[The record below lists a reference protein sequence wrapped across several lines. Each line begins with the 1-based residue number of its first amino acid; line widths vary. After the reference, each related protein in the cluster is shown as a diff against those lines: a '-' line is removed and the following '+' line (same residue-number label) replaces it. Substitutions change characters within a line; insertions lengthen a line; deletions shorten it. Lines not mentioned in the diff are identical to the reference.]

1 LQVDDLGKTAIRRT
15 TIIVIVVLLV
25 AGAVA
30 LAAAVVESDDQR
42 TANAP
47 PERQTPDNQND
58 PSKAQLP
65 KRAYLRSACNLPT
78 RWVERIHRG
87 WTPGRSR
94 NSDLLIVPKPANYM
108 GSFINTSH
116 SGPYDFLQDVPLV
129 LYGPGF
135 INPVGSVDVDREVT
149 IADLAPTYAR
159 LMRFEGWPD
168 RKQSDALT
176 EVLEDTDK
184 TPKLIFTAV
193 IDGGGWN
200 VFRHWDD
207 RHPNLTR
214 IIQQGASI
222 ERATV
227 GSSPSITPATHTNIS
242 TGVFPKDH
250 GVTAIAV
257 RADDGE
263 IVGSFSEEA
272 GNPGY
277 RIMEPGISLRETTI
291 ADLWD
296 RSVGNRARIGMLA
309 PGNLMLGMVG
319 HGAALEG
326 GDKDIV
332 AIKSGESWGT
342 NEEFYSL
349 PTYVNTE
356 VEGPEGDIDAVD
368 RADGKADGR
377 WRGHEVAPL
386 DGSPAFPPWQNR
398 VVQALLAR
406 ARFGRDETTDLFY
419 LNYKSPDRAGHTW
432 NMIAPEQ
439 GDVVEAVDEA
449 LGDMVAWLDSN
460 IGRGE
465 YVMAITADHGQTP
478 LEAGGWPILR
488 NEIVAD
494 INARF
499 QREEGPGIIERTS
512 ASSFFSN
519 AQSMAANGTT
529 PEEVSSFLSRYTI
542 GDNLPE
548 GDEPPEGYADR
559 TGERIF
565 DAVFPGR
572 KLDKVVGCTGAD
584 AND

>member
-1 LQVDDLGKTAIRRT
+1 MTAIRRT
-15 TIIVIVVLLV
+15 TIIVIAVLLV
-25 AGAVA
+25 GGAVA
-30 LAAAVVESDDQR
+30 LAATIVDPDDQE
-42 TANAP
+42 TADAP
-47 PERQTPDNQND
+47 PVGRTPDNSND
-58 PSKAQLP
+58 PTEAPLP

-94 NSDLLIVPKPANYM
+94 NSDLLLVPKPRNYM

-116 SGPYDFLQDVPLV
+116 SGPYDFLQEVPLV

-135 INPVGSVDVDREVT
+135 INPVGSVDVERDVT
-149 IADLAPTYAR
+149 IADLAPTFAR

-168 RKQSDALT
+168 RKQSAALT
-176 EVLEDTDK
+176 EVLEDTDN

-214 IIQQGASI
+214 IIGQGASI
-222 ERATV
+222 EGATV
-227 GSSPSITPATHTNIS
+227 GSSPSITPATHTNVS
-242 TGVFPKDH
+242 TGVFPRDH

-257 RADDGE
+257 RADDGA
-263 IVGSFSEEA
+263 IVGSFSEVA

-277 RIMEPGISLRETTI
+277 RVMDPRISLRATTI

-296 RSVGNRARIGMLA
+296 RSVENRAQIGMLA

-349 PTYVNTE
+349 PAYVNSE
-356 VEGPEGDIDAVD
+356 VEGPESDVDAVD

-377 WRGHEVAPL
+377 WRGHEVAPI
-386 DGSPAFPPWQNR
+386 DATPAFPPWQNR
-398 VVQALLAR
+398 VVQALLAGEQ
-406 ARFGRDETTDLFY
+406 FGGDDTTDLFY
-419 LNYKSPDRAGHTW
+419 LNYKSPDAAGHKW

-488 NEIVAD
+488 DEVVAD

-499 QREEGPGIIERTS
+499 QVEEGPGIIQRTS
-512 ASSFFSN
+512 AASFFSN
-519 AQSMAANGTT
+519 PQSMAANGTT

-542 GDNLPE
+542 GDNIPE
-548 GDEPPEGYADR
+548 GDDPPEGFADR
-559 TGERIF
+559 TDERLF

-572 KLDKVVGCTGAD
+572 KLGKVVRCTGAEV
-584 AND
+584 NG

>member
-1 LQVDDLGKTAIRRT
+1 V
-15 TIIVIVVLLV
+15 
-25 AGAVA
+25 
-30 LAAAVVESDDQR
+30 
-42 TANAP
+42 
-47 PERQTPDNQND
+47 
-58 PSKAQLP
+58 
-65 KRAYLRSACNLPT
+65 
-78 RWVERIHRG
+78 
-87 WTPGRSR
+87 
-94 NSDLLIVPKPANYM
+94 

-116 SGPYDFLQDVPLV
+116 SGPYDFLQNVPLV

-135 INPVGSVDVDREVT
+135 IKPVGSVDVDREVT
-149 IADLAPTYAR
+149 IADLAPTYAQ
-159 LMRFEGWPD
+159 LMGFEAWPD
-168 RKQSDALT
+168 RKQSEPLS
-176 EVLEDTDK
+176 EVLEPTDAL
-184 TPKLIFTAV
+184 PKLIFTAV

-200 VFRHWDD
+200 VFRRWDD

-214 IIQQGASI
+214 IIQRGASL
-222 ERATV
+222 EDATV

-242 TGVFPKDH
+242 TGVFPRTH

-257 RADDGE
+257 RADSGA
-263 IVGSFSEEA
+263 IVGSFSEES
-272 GNPGY
+272 GNPGF
-277 RIMEPGISLRETTI
+277 RVMDPGVSLRETTL

-296 RSVGNRARIGMLA
+296 RSVGNRAKIGMLA

-326 GDKDIV
+326 GDKDLV

-356 VEGPEGDIDAVD
+356 VDGPQAEIDAVD

-377 WRGHEVAPL
+377 WQGHDVAPL

-398 VVQALLAR
+398 VVQALLDR
-406 ARFGRDETTDLFY
+406 ERFGRDETTDLFY

-439 GDVVEAVDEA
+439 GDVIEAVDEA

-478 LEAGGWPILR
+478 LEAGGWPVLR
-488 NEIVAD
+488 SEVVDD

-499 QREEGPGIIERTS
+499 QREEGLGIIERTS

-519 AQSMAANGTT
+519 AQSMEANGTT
-529 PEEVSSFLSRYTI
+529 PEEVASFLSRYTI
-542 GDNLPE
+542 GDNIPE
-548 GDEPPEGYADR
+548 GDEPPEGFSDR
-559 TGERIF
+559 TDEPVF

-572 KLDKVVGCTGAD
+572 KLDKIVRCTGAD
-584 AND
+584 VEG

>member
-1 LQVDDLGKTAIRRT
+1 
-15 TIIVIVVLLV
+15 VLLV
-25 AGAVA
+25 GGLVA
-30 LAAAVVESDDQR
+30 LAAAIVEPSDEG
-42 TANAP
+42 AAP
-47 PERQTPDNQND
+47 DNPPAEQTPDTED
-58 PSKAQLP
+58 GRPSEPLP
-65 KRAYLRSACNLPT
+65 KKAYLRSACKLPT

-94 NSDLLIVPKPANYM
+94 NSDLLIVPKPPNYM

-116 SGPYDFLQDVPLV
+116 SGPYDFLQEVPLV

-135 INPVGSVDVDREVT
+135 VRPVGPVDVDREVT
-149 IADLAPTYAR
+149 IADLAPTYAE
-159 LMRFEGWPD
+159 LMEFEEWPD
-168 RKQSDALT
+168 DRQSEALT
-176 EVLEDTDK
+176 EALEDTDE
-184 TPKLIFTAV
+184 TPKVIFTAV

-214 IIQQGASI
+214 IIERGASI
-222 ERATV
+222 EGATV

-242 TGVFPKDH
+242 TGDFPRTH
-250 GVTAIAV
+250 GVTAIAI
-257 RADDGE
+257 RDDDGQ

-277 RIMEPGISLRETTI
+277 RLMDPRVSLRETTI

-296 RSVGNRARIGMLA
+296 RSVDNKAKIGMLA
-309 PGNLMLGMVG
+309 AGNLMLGMVG

-349 PTYVNTE
+349 PPYVNTE
-356 VEGPEGDIDAVD
+356 VEGPEGDLDAVD
-368 RADGKADGR
+368 RADGEADGR
-377 WRGHEVAPL
+377 WQGHAVAPL
-386 DGSPAFPPWQNR
+386 DGSPAFPPWQNT
-398 VVQALLAR
+398 VVQALLEGE
-406 ARFGRDETTDLFY
+406 RFGRDETTDLFY

-449 LGDMVAWLDSN
+449 LGEMVAWLDSN
-460 IGRGE
+460 IGRGN

-478 LEAGGWPILR
+478 LEVGGWPVLR
-488 NEIVAD
+488 SEVVD
-494 INARF
+494 DVNARF
-499 QREEGPGIIERTS
+499 QRDEGAGIIQRTS

-519 AQSMAANGTT
+519 AQGMAANGTT
-529 PEEVSSFLSRYTI
+529 PEEVSSFLARYTI
-542 GDNLPE
+542 GENIPE
-548 GDEPPEGYADR
+548 GDEPPEGFADR
-559 TGERIF
+559 TDERIF

-584 AND
+584 VSD

>member
-1 LQVDDLGKTAIRRT
+1 V
-15 TIIVIVVLLV
+15 
-25 AGAVA
+25 
-30 LAAAVVESDDQR
+30 
-42 TANAP
+42 
-47 PERQTPDNQND
+47 
-58 PSKAQLP
+58 
-65 KRAYLRSACNLPT
+65 
-78 RWVERIHRG
+78 
-87 WTPGRSR
+87 
-94 NSDLLIVPKPANYM
+94 IVPKPPNYM

-135 INPVGSVDVDREVT
+135 IDPVGSVGVERDVT
-149 IADLAPTYAR
+149 IADLAPTYAK
-159 LMRFEGWPD
+159 LMQFEGWPD
-168 RKQSDALT
+168 RKQSAALT

-200 VFRHWDD
+200 VFSHWDG

-214 IIQQGASI
+214 IIGHGASI
-222 ERATV
+222 EGATV
-227 GSSPSITPATHTNIS
+227 GSSPSITPATHTNVS
-242 TGVFPKDH
+242 TGVFPRDH

-277 RIMEPGISLRETTI
+277 RVMDPRISLRETTI

-296 RSVGNRARIGMLA
+296 RSVGNRAKIGMLA

-319 HGAALEG
+319 HGVALES

-349 PTYVNTE
+349 PAYVNTE

-368 RADGKADGR
+368 RADGRADGR
-377 WRGHEVAPL
+377 WQGHEVAPI
-386 DGSPAFPPWQNR
+386 DASPAFPPWQNR
-398 VVQALLAR
+398 AVQALLAGE
-406 ARFGRDETTDLFY
+406 RFGEDGTTDLFY
-419 LNYKSPDRAGHTW
+419 LNYKGPDAAGHKW

-488 NEIVAD
+488 DEVVAD

-499 QREEGPGIIERTS
+499 QVEEGPGIIQRTS

-519 AQSMAANGTT
+519 AQGMAANGTT

-542 GDNLPE
+542 GDNIPE
-548 GDEPPEGYADR
+548 GDEPPDEFSDR
-559 TGERIF
+559 TEDRIF

-572 KLDKVVGCTGAD
+572 KLGKVVRCTGAD
-584 AND
+584 VND